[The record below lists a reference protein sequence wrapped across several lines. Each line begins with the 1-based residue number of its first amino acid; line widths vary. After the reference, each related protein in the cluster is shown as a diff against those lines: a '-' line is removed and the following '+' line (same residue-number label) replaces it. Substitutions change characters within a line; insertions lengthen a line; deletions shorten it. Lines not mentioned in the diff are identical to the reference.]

1 MAEPWERMPDE
12 PARAYALFEGY
23 LGLGPGRSLRQLA
36 DMGGASLAYLKELS
50 SRWRWRRRAAAYQ
63 AQVARTSFPAPY
75 AEKEHRRE
83 RLLREVQLVR
93 RLAWAQTQQ
102 RLAEGT
108 RPTGRE
114 LARLLRLGVN
124 LELLLSPVGGSQQD
138 SLHPAAS
145 ASQHGGPPE
154 EETEWDQGR
163 HEEDLTP
170 EEAMGQLLMAAQE
183 AGVPEDLL
191 PDVDRTVRGLLAE
204 MGRCQAELGREPGDD
219 GNHMGD

>member
-1 MAEPWERMPDE
+1 VAESWERMPDE
-12 PARAYALFEGY
+12 PPRAYALFEGY
-23 LGLGPGRSLRQLA
+23 LGLGPHRTLRQLA
-36 DMGGASLAYLKELS
+36 DMGAASLAYLKELS

-63 AQVARTSFPAPY
+63 AEVARTSFPAPY

-93 RLAWAQTQQ
+93 RLAWAQIQQ

-124 LELLLSPVGGSQQD
+124 LELVLSPVGGSQED

-154 EETEWDQGR
+154 EETEWDQSR
-163 HEEDLTP
+163 CDEHVAS
-170 EEAMGQLLMAAQE
+170 EEAMGQLLMAARE

-191 PDVDRTVRGLLAE
+191 PEVERTVRGLLAE
-204 MGRCQAELGREPGDD
+204 MDRCLAQLRREPGDHD
-219 GNHMGD
+219 NMGD